1 MATRSATLALMR
13 RPKEAVSIILD
24 RAEPGLGT
32 EHVPLAEALD
42 RVLAEDVLSDLDLP
56 PFPKSAMDGFA
67 VHLADFEDHPS
78 DSEDH
83 SPDAEVRL
91 RQIGEARA
99 GAPFSGSI
107 ARGEC
112 VAIYTGGE
120 LPADLD
126 AVVMVEKS
134 RGEGEFVFLVDTPK
148 PRQHVCERGEDLRE
162 GELVM
167 ARGKRL
173 SAADLSVLAS
183 VGCEP
188 VPVHRR
194 PRVAIVTTGDELVA
208 PTERPGPGQIREGN
222 TLHLA
227 AMARAAG
234 AEVVRSGV
242 VRDDHGDLAA
252 VFADLLESVDVL
264 ITTGGVSMGKYDL
277 VGDALEACGV
287 EQVFHKVAIKP
298 GKPVWFG
305 CKGERMVFGL
315 PGNPVSCLVGHEVF
329 VRPALAKLC
338 GEPEPRWVPALR
350 SARWVGANTKPNDR
364 EQNIPVSVVQGAD
377 GVDELDLVRW
387 KSSADIVGLSRADGL
402 VVVPPSEVLEAGQLV
417 SFRPLA

>member
-1 MATRSATLALMR
+1 MRS
-13 RPKEAVSIILD
+13 PQEAVSIILD
-24 RAEPGLGT
+24 RTRRELGS
-32 EHVPLAEALD
+32 EHVALAEALG
-42 RVLAEDVLSDLDLP
+42 RVLAEDVRSDLDLP

-67 VHLADFEDHPS
+67 VHLEDF
-78 DSEDH
+78 
-83 SPDAEVRL
+83 AELKPGESARL
-91 RQIGEARA
+91 RQLGEARA
-99 GAPFSGSI
+99 GEPFVGPVG
-107 ARGEC
+107 RGEC

-126 AVVMVEKS
+126 AVVMVERS
-134 RGEGEFVFLVDTPK
+134 EIEGEYVLLSDTPT

-162 GELVM
+162 GDLVLS
-167 ARGKRL
+167 RGHRL
-173 SAADLSVLAS
+173 SAACLSVLAS

-188 VPVHRR
+188 VPVVRR
-194 PRVAIVTTGDELVA
+194 PRVAIVTTGDELV
-208 PTERPGPGQIREGN
+208 PPSEFPGPGQIREGN

-242 VRDDHGDLAA
+242 VRDDERDLAET
-252 VFADLLESVDVL
+252 FAELLEEVDVL

-305 CKGERMVFGL
+305 CKGDRLVFGL

-329 VRPALAKLC
+329 VRPALSRLC
-338 GEPEPRWVPALR
+338 GEAEAAWTPPLR
-350 SARWVGANTKPNDR
+350 RARWAGKPTRANDR
-364 EQNIPVSVVQGAD
+364 EQNIPVSVTQAAD
-377 GVDELDLVRW
+377 GVDELELVRW

-402 VVVPPSEVLEAGQLV
+402 VVVPPGAVLTVGELV
-417 SFRPLA
+417 SFRPLR

>member
-1 MATRSATLALMR
+1 MR
-13 RPKEAVSIILD
+13 RPDEAVSIILD
-24 RAEPGLGT
+24 RTRRQLGA
-32 EHVPLAEALD
+32 EHVALSEAMG
-42 RVLAEDVLSDLDLP
+42 RVLAEDVRSDLDLP

-67 VHLADFEDHPS
+67 VHLEDFADL
-78 DSEDH
+78 
-83 SPDAEVRL
+83 AEGEPARL
-91 RQIGEARA
+91 RQVGEARA
-99 GAPFSGSI
+99 GEPFTGPVE
-107 ARGEC
+107 RGEC

-120 LPADLD
+120 LPSGLD
-126 AVVMVEKS
+126 AVVMVERS
-134 RGEGEFVFLVDTPK
+134 EREGDLVHLLDTPR

-162 GELVM
+162 GDLVL
-167 ARGKRL
+167 ARGHRL
-173 SAADLSVLAS
+173 DAACLSVLAS

-188 VPVHRR
+188 VPVVRR
-194 PRVAIVTTGDELVA
+194 PRVAIITTGDELV
-208 PTERPGPGQIREGN
+208 PPSEFPGPGQIREGN

-242 VRDDHGDLAA
+242 VRDDERDLAET
-252 VFADLLESVDVL
+252 FAELLEEVDVL

-305 CKGERMVFGL
+305 CKGDRLVFGL

-329 VRPALAKLC
+329 VRPALSRLC
-338 GEPEPRWVPALR
+338 GEREEAWTPPLR
-350 SARWVGANTKPNDR
+350 LARWAGKPTKANDR
-364 EQNIPVSVVQGAD
+364 EQNIPVSVTQAAD

-402 VVVPPSEVLEAGQLV
+402 VVVPPGVVLSAGDQV
-417 SFRPLA
+417 RFRPLR